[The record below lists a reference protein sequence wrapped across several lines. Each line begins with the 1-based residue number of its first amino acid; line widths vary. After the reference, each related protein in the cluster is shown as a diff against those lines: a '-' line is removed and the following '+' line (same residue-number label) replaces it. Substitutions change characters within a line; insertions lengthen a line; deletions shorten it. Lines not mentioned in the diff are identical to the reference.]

1 MFGKGRPHIDAT
13 GVETSKDGDTRG
25 HGLKRFLT
33 ESNTPRV
40 LCLGFTL
47 VSALVVS
54 IVVPTTLLLPESSTS
69 ENRDRA
75 CCGNIYGRVLIEV
88 NASAECDDF
97 GVIQVYQGIN
107 HSTSAPVLE
116 SVQSGSYLI
125 DASDGLVFW
134 PGALPNELVTAGI
147 KDSIDA
153 ILTQEVVQ
161 TCEAS
166 QSLDWCQPAEIELL
180 VRTKPTWEWP
190 CAIEALLPEYDS
202 VDELIAS
209 SDERCTP

>member
-1 MFGKGRPHIDAT
+1 MFGKGRPEIDAT
-13 GVETSKDGDTRG
+13 VVETSKDGDTRG
-25 HGLKRFLT
+25 HVLKRFLT
-33 ESNTPRV
+33 ESNSPRV

-54 IVVPTTLLLPESSTS
+54 IVVPTTLLLPKSSTS
-69 ENRDRA
+69 GNRDSA
-75 CCGNIYGRVLIEV
+75 CGDIYGRVLIEV

-134 PGALPNELVTAGI
+134 PDTLPIELVTAGI
-147 KDSIDA
+147 KDSTDA
-153 ILTQEVVQ
+153 ILTKEVVQ

-180 VRTKPTWEWP
+180 VRTNPTWEWP

-202 VDELIAS
+202 VDALIAS